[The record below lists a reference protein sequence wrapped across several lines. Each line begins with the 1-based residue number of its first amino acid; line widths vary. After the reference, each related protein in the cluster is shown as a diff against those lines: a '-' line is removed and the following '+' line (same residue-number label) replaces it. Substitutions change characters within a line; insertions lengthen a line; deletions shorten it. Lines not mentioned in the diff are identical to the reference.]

1 MEPEGV
7 FEQVVVLHHGRV
19 EEEKR
24 GQVRSLRQAYRIPRF
39 APEHDAAELDLPDE
53 DEADSAPALKEKL
66 PWPKTAVEQLE
77 AITGLAARGVTSV
90 PGLVAGF
97 AGADKKLVA
106 RHLETLV
113 MLGEV
118 GG

>member
-1 MEPEGV
+1 V
-7 FEQVVVLHHGRV
+7 
-19 EEEKR
+19 
-24 GQVRSLRQAYRIPRF
+24 
-39 APEHDAAELDLPDE
+39 
-53 DEADSAPALKEKL
+53 PALKEKL
-66 PWPKTAVEQLE
+66 PWPNTAVEQLE

-90 PGLVAGF
+90 RGLVAGF
-97 AGADKKLVA
+97 DGADKKLVA